1 MAVTS
6 GDFIRSR
13 TLKDILPII
22 TGFLSSS
29 AENSKLK
36 DKNSVYRTSQ
46 NYKFQLM
53 LLSELGA
60 LAVHINL
67 QEKELHS
74 ILVAATPY
82 LSSKQPLPLQVKPIK
97 MNFNKFKLNC
107 VK

>member
-22 TGFLSSS
+22 TGFLCTS

-67 QEKELHS
+67 QEKELNS
-74 ILVAATPY
+74 ILVAASPY
-82 LSSKQPLPLQVKPIK
+82 LSSKQPIPLQV
-97 MNFNKFKLNC
+97 ND
-107 VK
+107 